1 MQELSNMAARFGHQ
15 MSLGNKQKVAQAIN
29 KLLVDVKN
37 KKEQSM
43 MELLAVRSM
52 PKAIYTTKN
61 VGHYGLGFDYYT
73 HFTSPI
79 RRYPDVLVHRLLE
92 AKLLGKKYSSQ
103 EELEFLCKHS
113 SDMERTAAEAERAS
127 VKYKQVEFL
136 KDRIGETFDGVI
148 SGVTEW
154 GIYVEIVE
162 NKCEGMVKVRDMRD
176 DHYIFDEDNYRYIG
190 RNSNKIYGLGDPVT
204 IVVKEADLVKKQLTY
219 VFDDKG
225 TDRIKKVRE
234 EKKNRNNDHKKR
246 RGR

>member
-1 MQELSNMAARFGHQ
+1 
-15 MSLGNKQKVAQAIN
+15 
-29 KLLVDVKN
+29 
-37 KKEQSM
+37 M

-61 VGHYGLGFDYYT
+61 VGHYGLGFDFYT

-92 AKLLGKKYSSQ
+92 ARLNGKIYSNQ

-127 VKYKQVEFL
+127 VKYKQVEFM

-154 GIYVEIVE
+154 GIYVEVTE
-162 NKCEGMVKVRDMRD
+162 NKCEGMIRSRDLKGD
-176 DHYIFDEDNYRYIG
+176 NFIYDEDNYRYIG
-190 RNSNKIYGLGDPVT
+190 KNTNKVYALGDNVK
-204 IVVKEADLVKKQLTY
+204 IAVVEADLIKKQLNY
-219 VFDDKG
+219 AFPEA
-225 TDRIKKVRE
+225 E
-234 EKKNRNNDHKKR
+234 EKKTKFVDHKRR